1 MSKVHNKDMLR
12 RTFVFGTF
20 STGYLLAD
28 KGSSNTGE
36 HLVHRSSITGAC
48 LQPESLVYLPP
59 DHRREKKKAPLL
71 VWLHGAS
78 LRGDDVQM
86 LHKYGPPSVADRRG
100 DFPFVVL
107 SPQCPAGQLWTADAA
122 CLMSLVDEAIVEYG
136 VDPRRV
142 YLTGLSMGGGG
153 AWFLGSQY
161 PHRFGAVV
169 PMCGPTQPQQWAEG
183 LRHMPVWCFHGEKD
197 KVVPLRRSRDMVQAL
212 KKIGNK
218 AKFTILKGKGHDI
231 TAQYNNDDIYDW
243 MLSKK
248 VKS

>member
-1 MSKVHNKDMLR
+1 MLR
-12 RTFVFGTF
+12 RTFVFGAF
-20 STGYLLAD
+20 STGYLLGRTQLSD
-28 KGSSNTGE
+28 GGE
-36 HLVHRSSITGAC
+36 HIVHRSSLTSAC

-59 DHRREKKKAPLL
+59 EHNPEKKKSPLL

-86 LHKYGPPSVADRRG
+86 LRKYGPPFVAEKRG

-107 SPQCPAGQLWTADAA
+107 SPQCPVGQLWTADSVS
-122 CLMSLVDEAIVEYG
+122 LMNLVDEAIVEYG

-153 AWFLGSQY
+153 AWYLGSQY

-169 PMCGPTQPQQWAEG
+169 PMCGPTQPQQWAAG
-183 LRHMPVWCFHGEKD
+183 LRHMPIWCFHGEKD

-218 AKFTILKGKGHDI
+218 PKFTILKGKGHDI
-231 TAQYNNDDIYDW
+231 TGQYNDDDIYEW

-248 VKS
+248 VKA